1 MDGGSLL
8 LRRGHAI
15 LKTKLSPV
23 SEGVV
28 WEVRKKEGEEMIYGE
43 AGPHSETAEVV
54 RGIFHKSN
62 AIEPLRY
69 VSFNTLIC
77 KAFVEEFPVDGRP

>member
-1 MDGGSLL
+1 MFWAVMLVFGGVAISDSLFGSLL

-23 SEGVV
+23 AEGVV

-43 AGPHSETAEVV
+43 AGLIGNVAREIFFTKETL
-54 RGIFHKSN
+54 K
-62 AIEPLRY
+62 
-69 VSFNTLIC
+69 
-77 KAFVEEFPVDGRP
+77 